1 MTLMKIKLAIVAA
14 IGAFLFCGVI
24 CGQQPTIEKA
34 MVQPGASL
42 PSKLG
47 APANLKKYNV
57 TIRRFDPKKGLENG
71 EDFVLPVDSPD
82 EEHAISSTLANAV
95 AFTKKSQG
103 VELLSVAFCCTGIQ
117 ERK

>member
-1 MTLMKIKLAIVAA
+1 MKTKTAA
-14 IGAFLFCGVI
+14 IAASVFLLCGVI
-24 CGQQPTIEKA
+24 HGQQPA
-34 MVQPGASL
+34 ASVPT

-57 TIRRFDPKKGLENG
+57 TIRRFDPKKGLESG
-71 EDFVLPVDSPD
+71 ENFMLPVDSPD

-103 VELLSVAFCCTGIQ
+103 TELLSVAFCCVGIQ